1 MAHFATGKVI
11 RLNPRIRTLSTF
23 IRLDIDPKTGPKDRY
38 FELKLENE
46 NYNALYSLALAAAAN
61 RWPLTIRTVGEFQ
74 DTEHAEVQ
82 YMLVDWEA
90 GQPDDD

>member
-1 MAHFATGKVI
+1 MAHFATGKII

-23 IRLDIDPKTGPKDRY
+23 IRLDIDPKTGPKDGY
-38 FELKLENE
+38 FELKLESE

-61 RWPLTIRTVGEFQ
+61 RWPITIRTDGEIQ
-74 DTEHAEVQ
+74 DTEFAEIQ

-90 GQPDDD
+90 GQSDDD